1 MPKVFVSTVI
11 NAPIERVWRT
21 AGDYNGLP
29 AWMPGMKDS
38 LIEPGKTEKEVGA
51 VRKLSM
57 IGSKDILRER
67 LEALSPEE
75 FLISYSVLEG
85 PLPVK
90 NIRTSMRLRP
100 ITDTYGT
107 LGEWSTEF
115 DTEKGK
121 EHEGQEFMT
130 RVFNAG
136 FRALKKHLG
145 V

>member
-11 NAPIERVWRT
+11 NAPLERVWRV
-21 AGDYNGLP
+21 ASDFNGLA

-38 LIEPGKTEKEVGA
+38 VIEPGKSDKDIGA
-51 VRKLSM
+51 VRKLTM
-57 IGSKDILRER
+57 AGSKDILRER

-75 FLISYSVLEG
+75 HLITYSVLEG

-115 DTEKGK
+115 ETEKGK
-121 EHEGQEFMT
+121 EAEGEQLMA